1 MCFLRNFSIFS
12 MTFSEFRD
20 FRPSIKASG
29 VILIP
34 LLVTC
39 CILQMA
45 DHGIC
50 NNFLPQTEV
59 RNNDN
64 ASMS

>member
-1 MCFLRNFSIFS
+1 MYFSRNFSIFS
-12 MTFSEFRD
+12 MTFCEFSD

-29 VILIP
+29 VILTP

-45 DHGIC
+45 DHG
-50 NNFLPQTEV
+50 TT
-59 RNNDN
+59 
-64 ASMS
+64 